1 MSKIM
6 DVAEKEIIRQEILQ
20 MCQMAAPEGASEKVI
35 RAALRKSGYA
45 LTEEDVMRQV
55 DYLEGKELVA
65 SQKVENRALGIKR
78 MVIRITPDG
87 ADYLEGNKTGVAGI
101 SEE

>member
-6 DVAEKEIIRQEILQ
+6 DVAEKEIIRQEILE

-35 RAALRKSGYA
+35 RAALRKSGYDLA
-45 LTEEDVMRQV
+45 EEEVMRQI
-55 DYLEGKELVA
+55 DYLEGKKLVT

-78 MVIRITPDG
+78 VVIRITPDG
-87 ADYLEGNKTGVAGI
+87 TDYLEGNKTDIAGI
-101 SEE
+101 NEE